1 MADDERQ
8 DDGLPRYERQIVF
21 DGLGAGGQ
29 RSLMAGRVL
38 IVGLG
43 GLGSWAAEL
52 LVRAGVGFLRLVDD
66 DSVALSNIH
75 RQGLYDEADARRSVS
90 KVAAAAGRLRRISRT
105 VQVEPV
111 AERVT
116 PGNVERLAEDVDV
129 ILDGTDN
136 FPTRF
141 LLNDAAVKLA
151 RPWIFAGVVGAEA
164 QTMTI
169 LPGQTP
175 CLRCILDPEPPQSAE
190 RTCRSVGVVGPAV
203 AAVASFQAAE
213 AMKIL
218 AGRTDDISP
227 YLVKFDLWANTMQR
241 IDVARAG
248 RQADCPCCGQ
258 HEYEFLEP

>member
-8 DDGLPRYERQIVF
+8 DDGLLRYERQIVF
-21 DGLGAGGQ
+21 DGLGADGQ

-38 IVGLG
+38 VVGLG

-66 DSVALSNIH
+66 DSVELTNIH
-75 RQGLYDEADARRSVS
+75 RQGLYDEADARRSLS
-90 KVAAAAGRLRRISRT
+90 KVAAAADRLRRISRA
-105 VQVEPV
+105 VRIEPV

-116 PGNVERLAEDVDV
+116 PANVERLAEDVDV

-141 LLNDAAVKLA
+141 LINDAAVKLS
-151 RPWIFAGVVGAEA
+151 RPWVFAGVVGAEA
-164 QTMTI
+164 QTMAIIPART
-169 LPGQTP
+169 PG
-175 CLRCILDPEPPQSAE
+175 LRCILDPEPPQSPE
-190 RTCRSVGVVGPAV
+190 RTCRNVGVVGPAV

-213 AMKIL
+213 AMKVL
-218 AGRTDDISP
+218 AGRIDLISP

-241 IDVARAG
+241 IDVG
-248 RQADCPCCGQ
+248 RTGRRADCTCCGH